1 MTRDRLV
8 MPRKQRALATA
19 LGVPPVLV
27 QGDHDVCSTMP
38 GRFLAGLLPALE
50 QATGATRRTA

>member
-50 QATGATRRTA
+50 QATGAARRTA